1 VSEPAKGL
9 NNFISSSSYNSP
21 MPPILYLI
29 DGHAL
34 AYRSYFALT
43 KGQPTGRWI
52 TSSGEQTAGVY
63 GFTSVLLRILE
74 QENPDYL
81 AVVFDTGKTFRD
93 DIYPDYK
100 ATREKMPDDLRSQIE
115 RIRKLID
122 AFNIPRLEELGFEAD
137 DVLGSVAKKAVAD
150 GLGVKIFTGDRD
162 LLQLVDERVIVNLP
176 GRSLADAKD
185 YLAADVVES
194 LGVRPDQVVD
204 YKALMGD
211 SSDNIPGVAGVGKIT
226 ASKLLK
232 EYDTLDGVYEHLDEL
247 SAGLKKKLEEGR
259 ESAYL
264 SQKLAA
270 IVTDLDIDLDLDKAR
285 PDNFS
290 PQAVHVAFRELEFR
304 SLLNRVEALEEQ
316 YGKSTP
322 KAGQQ
327 LQLFGDA
334 HKAAGAAAEDSA
346 SKEAHIQVHIVDSQ
360 ESLDSLAEAL
370 ASASVIAFD
379 TETTSTDQMQAE
391 LVGISL
397 AVNEQAGYYIPVGHQ
412 EGQQLLVDTVI
423 EALRAP
429 LTDPNIPKAGHNLK
443 YDFVMLARNGLQVSP
458 LSFDSMLAEWLI
470 NPDSRNLGLKN
481 LSWVRLGHQMKEIVD
496 LIGKGKKQISM
507 AEVPIPDVAL
517 YAADDAVV
525 VLRLMPQLKEELEAA
540 NAMSLFEEIEMPLI
554 NVMAEMEMAGIGLDI
569 EFLKR
574 MSIELETRLVEIENQ
589 VYQAVGEPFNLNS
602 PKQLSE
608 ALFDKMGIA
617 PPDGSRKT
625 ASGYYSTAAGVLENL
640 RKKNPVVELV
650 LEYRELAK
658 LKSTYVDALPQQ
670 VNPQTGRVHTSYNQ
684 SGSRTGRIASSD
696 PNLQNIPIRTEL
708 GRRVRE
714 AFVTA
719 PGHQLLAVDYSQ
731 VELRIAAHMAQD
743 EAMLAAFNS
752 GQDIHATTASA
763 VYDVSLD
770 AVNNTQR
777 RHAKAINFGLIY
789 GMSPFG
795 LTRTTDL
802 TLAEAEDFVSAYFR
816 KFPGVKQYLDG
827 IRASAADQ
835 GYVETLLGR
844 RRYFPGL
851 MNPQNV
857 QVRNREEREAINAP
871 IQGTAADI
879 MKIAMLQMTD
889 ALKDAG
895 LSAKMLLQVHDEL
908 VLECPIDEINATA
921 ALVSKVMEDAFS
933 LDIPLHTDARCGDN
947 WGILEPLN

>member
-1 VSEPAKGL
+1 
-9 NNFISSSSYNSP
+9 

-52 TSSGEQTAGVY
+52 TSAGEPTAGVY

-93 DIYPDYK
+93 EIYPEYK
-100 ATREKMPDDLRSQIE
+100 ATREKMPDDLRSQID

-122 AFNIPRLEELGFEAD
+122 AFNIPRLEEIGYEAD
-137 DVLGSVAKKAVAD
+137 DVLGSVAKQAVAD

-176 GRSLADAKD
+176 GRSLADARD

-211 SSDNIPGVAGVGKIT
+211 SSDNIPGVAGVGKKT
-226 ASKLLK
+226 ASKLLN
-232 EYDTLDGVYEHLDEL
+232 EYETLDGVYEHLDEL

-259 ESAYL
+259 DNAYL

-285 PDNFS
+285 PDNFN
-290 PQAVHVAFRELEFR
+290 PPAVHDAFRELEFR
-304 SLLNRVEALEEQ
+304 SLLKRVEALEEQ
-316 YGKSTP
+316 YGKATP

-327 LQLFGDA
+327 MQLFGESPKDVEEPEP
-334 HKAAGAAAEDSA
+334 KKS
-346 SKEAHIQVHIVDSQ
+346 HIQVHIVDTP
-360 ESLDSLAEAL
+360 ESLNLLVKTLE
-370 ASASVIAFD
+370 SASVIAFD

-397 AVNEQAGYYIPVGHQ
+397 AVNEEAGYYIPVGHQ
-412 EGQQLLVDTVI
+412 EGDQLPLDPVI
-423 EALRAP
+423 EGLRGP
-429 LTDPNIPKAGHNLK
+429 LTNADIPKAGHNLK
-443 YDFVMLARNGLQVSP
+443 YDFVMLARHGLQVTP

-481 LSWVRLGHQMKEIVD
+481 LSWVRLGHQMKEIEE

-507 AEVPIPDVAL
+507 AEVPIADVAL

-525 VLRLMPQLKEELEAA
+525 VLRLMPQLKSELEAA
-540 NAMSLFEEIEMPLI
+540 KAMSLFKEMEMPLI
-554 NVMAEMEMAGIGLDI
+554 NVLAEMEMTGIGLDV

-589 VYQAVGEPFNLNS
+589 VYQAVGESFNLNS

-608 ALFDKMGIA
+608 ALFDKLGIV

-625 ASGYYSTAAGVLENL
+625 ASGYYSTAAGVLESL
-640 RKKNPVVELV
+640 RKKNPMVELI

-658 LKSTYVDALPQQ
+658 LKSTYLDALPQQ

-714 AFVTA
+714 AFIA
-719 PGHQLLAVDYSQ
+719 SPGNQLLAVDYSQ
-731 VELRIAAHMAQD
+731 VELRVAAHMAQD
-743 EAMLAAFNS
+743 KAMLTAFNN

-770 AVNNTQR
+770 DVNSTQR
-777 RHAKAINFGLIY
+777 RHAKAIIFGLIY

-802 TLAEAEDFVSAYFR
+802 TLAEAEDFVSAYFE

-827 IRASAADQ
+827 IRKSAAEQ

-851 MNPQNV
+851 KNPQNM

-879 MKIAMLQMTD
+879 MKIAMLRMTT
-889 ALKDAG
+889 ALKEAG

-908 VLECPIDEINATA
+908 VLECPVDEIDAAAAVVSEIMETA
-921 ALVSKVMEDAFS
+921 FTI
-933 LDIPLHTDARCGDN
+933 DIPLQTDARSGLN